1 MTRHKFSIGQKVK
14 CLPRGRTMADRQVR
28 LDPNERYTVSRLLP
42 LSGFDPQYRIQAVS
56 SGRERVVMEDE
67 LLVEDMPDMP
77 EAANAAHA

>member
-1 MTRHKFSIGQKVK
+1 MKRHKFSIGQKVK

-42 LSGFDPQYRIQAVS
+42 LSGFDPQYRIQAVT

-67 LLVEDMPDMP
+67 LMVEDFPD
-77 EAANAAHA
+77 ALSSAHA